1 MALRDWF
8 TGLIGRRREA
18 MVAKFLDGTMPV
30 FSQFGQDIYASDLV
44 QMAVDAIATEVSKLQ
59 PKHIRVDAE
68 EMQTVPQSALNRL
81 FKFSPNPLMTTKD
94 FLEKIV
100 WLLYRNYNVFIYPMY
115 DVATDSRGAQT
126 REYRA
131 LYPLDPVLATFL
143 QDSTGRLFVEFAFA
157 SSDKITVPYADI
169 IHLRKRF
176 SANTVMGGGL
186 NGQPDNRALL
196 KVLTVNDTILQGLD
210 KAVRATLGVRGILSM
225 NTMMDADKLRAE
237 REKFEQAIA
246 ESKTGILAMDL
257 KGAYTDLKP
266 DPRVIDRDTLAFI
279 QERILNW
286 YGVPLKILSGAFG
299 DDDYQAFYE
308 RTLEPLLIGLA
319 QAFSRCLFT
328 DRELQVGNEVVFY
341 HRDMMYLSTAS
352 KLKLLD
358 TAGAQGLLTDDQKLR
373 VLGYPP
379 LLDGSGGRRTISL
392 NYVSTD
398 IADQYQMA
406 RARAGLRSPI
416 VPGQPDEEP
425 AAGQDGEE

>member
-8 TGLIGRRREA
+8 AGIIGRRREA
-18 MVAKFLDGTMPV
+18 MIAKFLDGTMPV

-59 PKHIRVDAE
+59 PKHIRVDAQ

-131 LYPLDPVLATFL
+131 LDPLDPVLATFL
-143 QDSTGRLFVEFAFA
+143 QDSTGRLFVELAFA

-225 NTMMDADKLRAE
+225 KTMMDE
-237 REKFEQAIA
+237 
-246 ESKTGILAMDL
+246 
-257 KGAYTDLKP
+257 
-266 DPRVIDRDTLAFI
+266 
-279 QERILNW
+279 
-286 YGVPLKILSGAFG
+286 
-299 DDDYQAFYE
+299 
-308 RTLEPLLIGLA
+308 
-319 QAFSRCLFT
+319 
-328 DRELQVGNEVVFY
+328 
-341 HRDMMYLSTAS
+341 
-352 KLKLLD
+352 
-358 TAGAQGLLTDDQKLR
+358 
-373 VLGYPP
+373 
-379 LLDGSGGRRTISL
+379 
-392 NYVSTD
+392 
-398 IADQYQMA
+398 
-406 RARAGLRSPI
+406 
-416 VPGQPDEEP
+416 
-425 AAGQDGEE
+425 